1 MNYREKTKLVDG
13 LCGTFL
19 MALLVEVFYALSDY
33 AYTIY
38 HYSIS
43 SVTTTIY
50 VLSGIALAI
59 AVAVLIV
66 AYRKDNMTMA
76 TYGIE
81 LLILAITA
89 AIIPGTYISLPFP
102 FNKLNLVFPLVFGV
116 YYVGKIMMLLSNN
129 KKRSNIAFMSI
140 IELIYIL
147 LLSYGLFNLTQP
159 LFFVGSVG
167 AIITFIVSMKQKKKS
182 LLVHGIEVML
192 VAFSMLLI
200 KSSQSIVFL
209 SVFVGI
215 YYLGKVAYRFLNP
228 EKTNKKAKRRK

>member
-13 LCGTFL
+13 LCGAFL
-19 MALLVEVFYALSDY
+19 MALLVEVFYALADY

-43 SVTTTIY
+43 SVTTIIY
-50 VLSGIALAI
+50 VLAGIALAI
-59 AVAVLIV
+59 AVVVLIA
-66 AYRKDNMTMA
+66 AYRKDNLTMA
-76 TYGIE
+76 AYGIE
-81 LLILAITA
+81 LLVLAITA

-116 YYVGKIMMLLSNN
+116 YYVGKVMMLLSRN
-129 KKRSNIAFMSI
+129 KRSNVAFMSI
-140 IELIYIL
+140 IEIIYIL
-147 LLSYGLFNLTQP
+147 LLSYGLLTLTKP
-159 LFFVGSVG
+159 LFFIGSFAAV
-167 AIITFIVSMKQKKKS
+167 ATFIMAMKKKS
-182 LLVHGIEVML
+182 KSLLTHGIEVML

-215 YYLGKVAYRFLNP
+215 YYLVKVAYRFLNP
-228 EKTNKKAKRRK
+228 EKTNKKPKRRK

>member
-43 SVTTTIY
+43 SVTTIIY
-50 VLSGIALAI
+50 VLAGIALAI
-59 AVAVLIV
+59 AIAVLIA

-81 LLILAITA
+81 LLVLAITA

-116 YYVGKIMMLLSNN
+116 YYVGKVMMLLSKKN
-129 KKRSNIAFMSI
+129 KSNIAFMSV

-147 LLSYGLFNLTQP
+147 ILSYGLLTLTKP
-159 LFFVGSVG
+159 LFFIGSAVS
-167 AIITFIVSMKQKKKS
+167 IITFIMSMKKKS
-182 LLVHGIEVML
+182 KSLLTHGLEVMF
-192 VAFSMLLI
+192 VAFAMLLI
-200 KSSQSIVFL
+200 NSNQSIVFL

-215 YYLGKVAYRFLNP
+215 YYLAKAAYRFLNP

>member
-13 LCGTFL
+13 LCGAFL
-19 MALLVEVFYALSDY
+19 MALLVESFYALSDY

-43 SVTTTIY
+43 SVTTIIY
-50 VLSGIALAI
+50 VLAGIALAI
-59 AVAVLIV
+59 AVAVLIA
-66 AYRKDNMTMA
+66 AYRKDNLIMA

-81 LLILAITA
+81 LLVLAITA

-116 YYVGKIMMLLSNN
+116 YYVGKVMMLLSKNN
-129 KKRSNIAFMSI
+129 CSNVAFMSV

-147 LLSYGLFNLTQP
+147 LLSYGLLTLTKP
-159 LFFVGSVG
+159 LFFIGSV
-167 AIITFIVSMKQKKKS
+167 ASIITFIMSMKKKS
-182 LLVHGIEVML
+182 KSLLAHGLEVML
-192 VAFSMLLI
+192 VSFSMLLI
-200 KSSQSIVFL
+200 NSSQSIVFL

-215 YYLGKVAYRFLNP
+215 YYLAKTFYRFLNP